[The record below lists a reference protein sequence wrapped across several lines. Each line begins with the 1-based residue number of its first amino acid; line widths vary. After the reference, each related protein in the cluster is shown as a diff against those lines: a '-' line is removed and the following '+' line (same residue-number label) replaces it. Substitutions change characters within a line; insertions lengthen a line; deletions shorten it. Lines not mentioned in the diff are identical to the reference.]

1 MTMTRNGC
9 EGGKQHMTTDEN
21 ALIEHLKQTDPEF
34 RQLMEEHLRYEQQLE
49 EFNKLRYLTSQQE
62 IEKKHVQKLKLHGK
76 DRMAEIL
83 KEHKSR
89 LTK

>member
-1 MTMTRNGC
+1 
-9 EGGKQHMTTDEN
+9 MTTDEN

-49 EFNKLRYLTSQQE
+49 EFNKLRYLTSEQE

>member
-1 MTMTRNGC
+1 MTRDGC
-9 EGGKQHMTTDEN
+9 EGGKHHMSTDEN

-34 RQLMEEHLRYEQQLE
+34 RRLMEEHLRYEQQLE
-49 EFNKLRYLTSQQE
+49 EFKKLRYLSSEQE
-62 IEKKHVQKLKLHGK
+62 IEKKHVQKIKLRGK